1 MTEWRYWQHGEAM
14 AAFTSGLALLIT
26 HKGGRNYHA
35 FAVKSA
41 GAPHV
46 MLQPFVRPA
55 A

>member
-1 MTEWRYWQHGEAM
+1 MTEWRYWQHGEVM